1 MHALFQHLSHEIKK
15 TIRAKFDPNSL
26 SQISSRLVSGHVLPF
41 LVYSEDE
48 LSRIIEVVFEEES
61 RNRLTVDE
69 QVRFS
74 VTIVEL
80 IC

>member
-1 MHALFQHLSHEIKK
+1 MLSSSIYRTKSRK
-15 TIRAKFDPNSL
+15 PSAPSLTRIPLAKYRPA
-26 SQISSRLVSGHVLPF
+26 LVSGHVLPF